1 MKHLFVVLLSVLC
14 FVILPFNQV
23 IAHASAKYTSTPKR
37 AEVEKKV
44 HSKAFKIWK
53 VQKKRHSNP
62 APIFLIIALV
72 AAAGAVA
79 VYFLT
84 PMVVV
89 AAVLGAIAFIAFI
102 LYFVYSGAN

>member
-1 MKHLFVVLLSVLC
+1 MKYLFVLLFSILYLV
-14 FVILPFNQV
+14 FVPCYATTTNYIV
-23 IAHASAKYTSTPKR
+23 ASTSEHTT
-37 AEVEKKV
+37 VQKKV
-44 HSKAFKIWK
+44 KPKSVKLWKI
-53 VQKKRHSNP
+53 QKKRHSNP

-84 PMVVV
+84 SLVTV
-89 AAVLGAIAFIAFI
+89 AYVLGGIAFIAFI